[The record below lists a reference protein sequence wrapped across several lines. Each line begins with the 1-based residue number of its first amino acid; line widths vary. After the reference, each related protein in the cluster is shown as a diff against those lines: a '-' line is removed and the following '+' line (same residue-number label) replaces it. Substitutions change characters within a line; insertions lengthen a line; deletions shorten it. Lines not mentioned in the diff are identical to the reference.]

1 MTLLITDGH
10 PRGLGYV
17 EGDNRACCLPPGKSH
32 FEADTYTCTHC
43 SAVVILNPLRK
54 RDRYKCSGCNHHIC
68 DGCAADMVAGAK
80 CKTMQQKYE
89 EYLEQVTRQTLS
101 SPIIQP

>member
-1 MTLLITDGH
+1 MLLITDGL

-17 EGDNRACCLPPGKSH
+17 EVDNRASGMPPGKSH

-43 SAVVILNPLRK
+43 SRVVILNPQRK

-68 DGCAADMVAGAK
+68 DTCAGDMVAGAK
-80 CKTMQQKYE
+80 CETMQQKYE
-89 EYLEQVTRQTLS
+89 KYLEQVSRQVLH
-101 SPIIQP
+101 SPIILP